1 MANPAT
7 RLIYHPAGRAGE
19 FAEVACNPYK
29 GCAHACAY
37 CYVPLLPP
45 YPARADFHR
54 KIAARQFGNI
64 ERELAFKSDKAEWT
78 HTPVLFSFTTDPY
91 QPLEAELEH
100 TRSLIRV
107 IKSWGFAVNILTK
120 NPAAL
125 VLRDLDLLNPL
136 TDMIGT
142 TLTTMSIAEASRWE
156 PGSPTPTARVT
167 AMHRLSKKGFFTW
180 VSLEPIIQVS
190 SALAVLEATAPFVAH
205 YKAGLLNYA
214 SRLQDAE
221 LREIGRTMERAAVAQ
236 AVVERLEDYGYTAA
250 PPNTW
255 QPMTYLP
262 KETIREFCQFP
273 NLPLDSKPKWY

>member
-29 GCAHACAY
+29 GCAHGCRY
-37 CYVPLLPP
+37 CYVPLMPP
-45 YPARADFHR
+45 YPARADFHSQ
-54 KIAARQFGNI
+54 IAARQFGNI

-78 HTPVLFSFTTDPY
+78 NTPVLFSFTTDPY

-100 TRSLIRV
+100 TRSLLRA
-107 IKSWGFAVNILTK
+107 IKSYGFAVNILTK
-120 NPAAL
+120 NPIG
-125 VLRDLDLLNPL
+125 VRRDLDLLDPA

-142 TLTTMSIAEASRWE
+142 TLTTMSIAEAARWE
-156 PGSPTPTARVT
+156 PGSPAPTAR
-167 AMHRLSKKGFFTW
+167 AAALERLHREGFFTW
-180 VSLEPIIQVS
+180 VSLEPVISVASTIDV
-190 SALAVLEATAPFVAH
+190 LAATAPFVDH

-214 SRLQDAE
+214 GRLPDAE
-221 LREIGRTMERAAVAQ
+221 LRDIGKAMDRAAVA
-236 AVVERLEDYGYTAA
+236 AVVVEYLEDYGYAAA

-255 QPMTYLP
+255 DRMTYLP

-273 NLPLDSKPKWY
+273 NLPLDNKPKWY